1 MGRVEELSFTE
12 LVQELS
18 HYEHE
23 TGGEPDLEKAIRR
36 RSVDARLMR
45 LIGSGHA
52 NEERRGGVRVPGDVP
67 VKLSAGERAIAAV
80 IVDLAEGGLRV
91 KTEEMPQESATVDV
105 ELPLGD
111 ESLHAQA
118 TIAWKN
124 KLSDRFELGLCF
136 VAQPEM
142 NRRRMR
148 RLIIE
153 LLRRMPDP
161 VAKS

>member
-1 MGRVEELSFTE
+1 MGRVEELSFSE

-45 LIGSGHA
+45 LISNGAPGD
-52 NEERRGGVRVPGDVP
+52 ERRGGVRVPGDVP
-67 VKLSAGERAIAAV
+67 VKLSAGERAIDAV
-80 IVDLAEGGLRV
+80 IVDLAEGGLRI
-91 KTEEMPQESATVDV
+91 KTEESPPDGATVEV
-105 ELPLGD
+105 ELPLGA
-111 ESLHAQA
+111 ESLRAQA
-118 TIAWKN
+118 KVAWKN
-124 KLSDRFELGLCF
+124 KLSDRYELGLCF

-153 LLRRMPDP
+153 ILRRMPEP
-161 VAKS
+161 AAKS